1 MNNKGEKWRPMHISN
16 PSTRLRMARNM
27 PQWMSKSGNSFP
39 APPVPKEEHRQTQLN
54 HRQTIDEPDYEVIEF
69 GQYSNDV
76 PPLPEKNINNR
87 KKDGLHC
94 QLCGSSASSVH
105 CDQCKQI
112 FCLSCDDMYHRHPKR
127 QTHTRRRLEET
138 IRPPLPPKGEAIL
151 APVPPPR
158 RHRRAG
164 SLGPSPCPSPLPIRH
179 SQVNRSSTMPRRESH
194 GGFCLTDKTSSFKR
208 DSFGSRPLPPPPNS
222 YQRDMSSVDL
232 NSRGL
237 VPSPSP
243 SLQQRY
249 KQHQLA
255 MKGTLSNT
263 SSDFERNS
271 SKDTGFPGSES
282 GQWNGRSRAGSVSGS
297 DIGRNVSRRFDTF
310 HPDREHPVA
319 HHQHGFVPVQQ
330 AQSLANLNYP
340 PPCCPTPWMNQFGYD
355 HQLHGSNLSLNMA
368 PRGYMMNPVWM
379 NPWNNNVPMYP
390 SPFSMSISNMHPSGA
405 QGFQHSRPP
414 SPTQSVKSRKSN
426 QSRRSR
432 KKYVEDTE
440 DEDEDDRR
448 STFSDRRSSRGR
460 FSAKKEI
467 PERPINKRSM
477 HTPSSDTDDELSDG
491 SNRLKS
497 IGKEGNRTEQIE
509 ARWECEHCTFVN
521 EPNTKVC
528 QVCCKTSSTIK
539 TINKIEE
546 EKGKRQIN
554 MSSDDFSRDYSETES
569 VLNKLGKMRTS
580 DTETKKGEED
590 SCSVIGDVDKI
601 NNESKETVSL
611 SEVKTDCAGE
621 NKPRQNVTSISTGT
635 SPPPQN
641 ISTQTYEDVPLE
653 QNRYPPR
660 GRSRNRNNY
669 LKRSQSL
676 HSPNSEWSSLHRS
689 TSRMSYTSDSQSL
702 PGSRETSPIPYVDE
716 SLLNTRNNST
726 KHRPSQ
732 PDVRQSRSIL
742 DLRKPELYRRPSQID
757 LAYHRTENSN
767 QSHLRPEALQHHSE
781 RNFPET
787 NGYDHFQTSGM
798 EIVKLL
804 REAEQYKYTADEV
817 QAALL
822 HCKDNNPIEWLK
834 ENWENTI
841 SSVQTLATQLGRE
854 GPINIV
860 GTVSKTEARDAL
872 RKHKGNL
879 WPAVEE
885 CVEMRQK
892 KYADLAS
899 RGDYNREDIITAL
912 TANHGDLEQAYNEL
926 SKMQLKPFLM
936 RIWGPP
942 VGNENEA
949 GNEGVDLR
957 TLEKRDVLTEDS
969 LLKTE
974 SKAVSTPSSII
985 STNSNENL
993 NQLYSGDNKNQEDC
1007 IKDNKEALDNLEFE
1021 ILKNL
1026 EDIKIL
1032 SENLTQDD
1040 DIKETNTN
1048 IVENRINNVDL
1059 TEGFNRNEE
1068 ILKENDEIP
1077 VETTNKDT
1085 KSSEIESNPLG
1096 MDNEDNQKPTTGK
1109 IYIEKSSTVIHIA
1122 DYPVESNNSDDE
1134 SDLQFL
1140 DALETPNQEQDKKTE
1155 RKKSVSTINLYF
1167 GDRNKQKMVTNE
1179 GNNLMESKASISL
1192 KPVTKNDKNKLKTI
1206 KNDETRNEI
1215 TKEGINRMIL
1225 NEDTTKIVGGSGS
1238 CQIKI
1243 EPVVSCG
1250 KSEDATPVNIN
1261 ETVKEEIEDDERI
1274 NITFSTG
1281 REEKD
1286 DKIGSNVDYNEVG
1299 SSNDVIE
1306 VIVGS
1311 NHEEKQIIGGK
1322 NVDEEMVVQ
1331 FLKENKQ
1338 KIVEKNQVTSN
1349 SDAFKRTA
1357 VFKQTVNEE
1366 IEDGERF
1373 GTSIEK
1379 KDDNSEPKV
1388 YYEEVGSSN
1397 DVMECIGGTRDEE
1410 KQKIDGKNHDE
1421 ELEDPFLKE
1430 NKQKCGINEITSNSD
1445 VIRVPTVFKQTV
1457 NEETEDGE
1465 EFSEG
1470 IEEKD
1475 DNSGLKVNYNN
1486 EGLSLNYVIKDID
1499 GAKDEEKQKI
1509 NGKNDNSNLENPIVE
1524 ENKQIIEN
1532 KKGIMS
1538 NLNENNSD
1546 TIESPA
1552 DLTETGNEI
1561 TTGNGKYVNG
1571 NEFVEKNS
1579 MGESKDDE
1587 KQIVNEKND
1596 DFKKEASIMK
1606 ENVEKIEN
1614 KNGKNVVVKSNE
1626 QTSIN
1631 PTRNATF
1638 KINRRRSIKK
1648 RNRYDKN
1655 NMNNKIKTLKSE
1667 ENILPKQNNN
1677 DNKNKVG
1684 IFTKQH
1690 DKIEKSLPTN
1700 DNLKKYQQ
1708 KLSTQSNN
1716 EHFQNLNKEIPAES
1730 TNNNVDKKIEVMFS
1744 ENSGVSNL
1752 KLESEN
1758 HRTIKK
1764 PSRIPLLKQRCI
1776 SITNALLSPMTG
1788 ASKIPIKTKFSFKR
1802 ETKTPQKEIE
1812 TCSSPDTSPDRVKE
1826 INRQKLI
1833 SSNKNS
1839 FDSTT
1844 SSKQL
1849 SYTKSLDNDSES
1861 SVSDS
1866 NIEDLLEDEDS
1877 YEEFE
1882 DDSDDVHRINSDME
1896 TLNSNLNRD
1905 NTVIDMSKNKNY
1917 SIEETCESED
1927 DDIDNNEMEDNRQS
1941 MTDMERQSRQLLA
1954 EGQVET
1960 YEQAE
1965 LALSLLQLKFSKE
1978 QALEAVKN
1986 CHSID
1991 AAISFLQQDCE
2002 LCAGK
2007 YPMKQMISMLKCIHR
2022 CCQECAKNY
2031 FTIQITDRSIMDCN
2045 CPFCKQ
2051 PDLTSADLNDEDIT
2065 EYFGNLDILL
2075 KGILDEPVHELF
2087 QRKLRDRTL
2096 MQDPHFKWCIQC
2108 SSGFIAH
2115 PRQKRLIC
2123 PDCKSVTCANCRRPW
2138 EKQHEGI
2145 TCEKFAEWKD
2155 ANDPENQASGVAKHL
2170 AENGIDCP
2178 KCKFRYSLSKGG
2190 CMHFTCTQCKH
2201 EFCYGC
2207 GKPFMMGAKCTVGQY
2222 CAKLGLH
2229 AHHPRNCLFY
2239 LRDKEP
2245 HQLEKLLTDNK
2256 IPFKIYNNLEDGSS
2270 ASIAKCLVPL
2280 QKETPAGLIDSI
2292 CNNEVHTG
2300 ESGLC
2305 RDHYVEYLCSLTLK
2319 NKLETL
2325 DVLST
2330 DDLETVVR
2338 RAGKKLPPNAFGTPR
2353 NVYRLRLKQII
2364 MDQIPLE

>member
-282 GQWNGRSRAGSVSGS
+282 GQWNVRSRAGSVSGS

-340 PPCCPTPWMNQFGYD
+340 PSCCPTPWMNQFGYD

-390 SPFSMSISNMHPSGA
+390 SPFSMSISNMHPSGV

-460 FSAKKEI
+460 FSAKREI
-467 PERPINKRSM
+467 PERPINKRSI

-497 IGKEGNRTEQIE
+497 VGKEGNRTEQIE

-546 EKGKRQIN
+546 EKGKQQIN

-590 SCSVIGDVDKI
+590 SCSVISDVDKI

-621 NKPRQNVTSISTGT
+621 NKSRQNVTSISTGT

-716 SLLNTRNNST
+716 SLLNKRNNST

-732 PDVRQSRSIL
+732 PDIRQSRSIL

-767 QSHLRPEALQHHSE
+767 QSHLRPEAFQHHFE
-781 RNFPET
+781 RNVAET

-892 KYADLAS
+892 KYAELAS

-957 TLEKRDVLTEDS
+957 TLEKRDVLTEES

-985 STNSNENL
+985 STNSSENL
-993 NQLYSGDNKNQEDC
+993 NQLYSGNNKIEEDSM
-1007 IKDNKEALDNLEFE
+1007 KDNKEALDNLEIE

-1048 IVENRINNVDL
+1048 IVENRINNIEL

-1068 ILKENDEIP
+1068 ILDENDEILE
-1077 VETTNKDT
+1077 ETSNKDT
-1085 KSSEIESNPLG
+1085 KSSEIESHPLG
-1096 MDNEDNQKPTTGK
+1096 MDNKENQKPTTGK

-1122 DYPVESNNSDDE
+1122 DYPVEPKNSDDE

-1140 DALETPNQEQDKKTE
+1140 DALETPNQEPDKKNE

-1167 GDRNKQKMVTNE
+1167 GDRNKENAETNE
-1179 GNNLMESKASISL
+1179 GNGVMESKASILL
-1192 KPVTKNDKNKLKTI
+1192 KPVTKNDKNKQKTL
-1206 KNDETRNEI
+1206 KNDESSSEI
-1215 TKEGINRMIL
+1215 TKEEVSGKIL
-1225 NEDTTKIVGGSGS
+1225 NEDGKKIGCFTTNDENEANIGQNESGS
-1238 CQIKI
+1238 YQIKI
-1243 EPVVSCG
+1243 APVVSHD
-1250 KSEDATPVNIN
+1250 KSEEATLVNVNRTDN
-1261 ETVKEEIEDDERI
+1261 EKIENSER
-1274 NITFSTG
+1274 FGTG
-1281 REEKD
+1281 NEEKD
-1286 DKIGSNVDYNEVG
+1286 DKIESKD
-1299 SSNDVIE
+1299 
-1306 VIVGS
+1306 
-1311 NHEEKQIIGGK
+1311 EEKQIIGK
-1322 NVDEEMVVQ
+1322 ENVNEEMIVQ

-1338 KIVEKNQVTSN
+1338 KTERNEMISN
-1349 SDAFKRTA
+1349 SYTTKAQT
-1357 VFKQTVNEE
+1357 VFNQTVNEE
-1366 IEDGERF
+1366 IQDGERF
-1373 GTSIEK
+1373 GTGIVEK
-1379 KDDNSEPKV
+1379 NDKIEPKV
-1388 YYEEVGSSN
+1388 DYNDVGSSN
-1397 DVMECIGGTRDEE
+1397 DVIEDMGGTKDEE
-1410 KQKIDGKNHDE
+1410 KHNINGKNYNE
-1421 ELEDPFLKE
+1421 ELKIPFS
-1430 NKQKCGINEITSNSD
+1430 NKNEQKTG
-1445 VIRVPTVFKQTV
+1445 VTVFKQIV
-1457 NEETEDGE
+1457 NEKIENRERI
-1465 EFSEG
+1465 SKG

-1475 DNSGLKVNYNN
+1475 DNCELKVGYND
-1486 EGLSLNYVIKDID
+1486 EGSSNYVIEDVNDTKY
-1499 GAKDEEKQKI
+1499 EEKRKI
-1509 NGKNDNSNLENPIVE
+1509 NENNDNLNLENPIVE
-1524 ENKQIIEN
+1524 ENMQIIED
-1532 KKGIMS
+1532 KKGIVT
-1538 NLNENNSD
+1538 NLVENNSD
-1546 TIESPA
+1546 TIESRIV
-1552 DLTETGNEI
+1552 LIQTVNEI
-1561 TTGNGKYVNG
+1561 TTDGKYVNG
-1571 NEFVEKNS
+1571 TEFEEKIDMGELKDEKTQMLDEKN
-1579 MGESKDDE
+1579 
-1587 KQIVNEKND
+1587 NN
-1596 DFKKEASIMK
+1596 FKKKAPIMK
-1606 ENVEKIEN
+1606 QNEN
-1614 KNGKNVVVKSNE
+1614 KNEKNVVVKSNE
-1626 QTSIN
+1626 QTIN
-1631 PTRNATF
+1631 NSTRNTTF
-1638 KINRRRSIKK
+1638 KINRRRSVKK
-1648 RNRYDKN
+1648 RNRYDKK
-1655 NMNNKIKTLKSE
+1655 NMNNKIKTFKSE
-1667 ENILPKQNNN
+1667 ENNLPKENNN
-1677 DNKNKVG
+1677 ANNNQIG

-1690 DKIEKSLPTN
+1690 DTIEKSLSSN
-1700 DNLKKYQQ
+1700 DNLKKHQQ

-1716 EHFQNLNKEIPAES
+1716 EHFQNINNEILVES
-1730 TNNNVDKKIEVMFS
+1730 TNNNVGRNIEVIYS
-1744 ENSGVSNL
+1744 ESSGVSSL

-1802 ETKTPQKEIE
+1802 ETKTPQKEVE
-1812 TCSSPDTSPDRVKE
+1812 TCSSPDISPDRVKE

-1866 NIEDLLEDEDS
+1866 NIEDLLEDENS

-1927 DDIDNNEMEDNRQS
+1927 DDSDNNEMEDNRQS

-1965 LALSLLQLKFSKE
+1965 LASSLLQLKFSKE

-2245 HQLEKLLTDNK
+2245 QQLEKLLKDNK

-2270 ASIAKCLVPL
+2270 ASVAKCLVPL

-2292 CNNEVHTG
+2292 CNNEVHSG

-2305 RDHYVEYLCSLTLK
+2305 RLHYIEYLVGLIGRHRLDPIPILDLIEVSQELRRRGRELPERSAWCDDQEYK
-2319 NKLETL
+2319 NICIK
-2325 DVLST
+2325 
-2330 DDLETVVR
+2330 
-2338 RAGKKLPPNAFGTPR
+2338 
-2353 NVYRLRLKQII
+2353 II